1 MNAKLIHRIL
11 IVLALLTA
19 FAMANASSTA
29 QAKGI
34 SDDIAGAVD
43 GMFTDGDSGVRS
55 FTDFEGGIQAPT
67 ADAYDPSLTQ
77 VKDAREFVV
86 KVVQYALGFLGLF
99 AVVMIIY
106 GGFLYVSSGGESEGP
121 EKGKKVILYAVI
133 GLLIIMGSYTIVNT
147 VIKAPGGS
155 QAALSQGGGAKFA
168 SATQYGKNIQATR
181 AFNLSTFVMNAY
193 RSYALALPV
202 LKGLEN
208 NIENLWTETFF
219 KDGGDATNATNAVET
234 NYSEVASAL
243 QTIASQSIELTA
255 LSDMVEYQK
264 LHVNT
269 WLTDRRDEI
278 AKLKNTPVNTGT
290 IKSDN
295 PKNST
300 GLDFGNLWK
309 DEEWIVSKDKENLA
323 QMCYEDSP
331 LTTPSAEICIRGRFK
346 QYQKHFNAKY
356 KELIDTL
363 KSGSTTL
370 DGGTSLGIGI
380 KEIQVQLDADF
391 QKYMESA
398 ISELKDIEGSS
409 KAWPEE
415 VKAQFL
421 KLQGGGTGTG
431 AAGQNVFAKLL
442 ANKKNPVESKNNL
455 KEAAVGLGDLYEL
468 LKNIEGVAVKLS
480 ANIQS
485 GNAPL
490 IVTFSTV
497 GSGDPSNKSL
507 LDTQVSWDLDGNGD
521 YEKSDIDCPEKHVAT
536 ISCIYKKPGTYRVGV
551 KVASSSPNVVEGVEY
566 IDIKVNPPRARFSI
580 QLSTTQTAKE
590 PIKITDYDKD
600 GLLKI
605 DRSRVQL
612 AFSDVTKG
620 IKFSAIGTISG
631 EIIDKSDK
639 NIDAGKKTE
648 ETIQRMKW
656 IFGDGTSVDDSPRDN
671 PSIMVQ
677 DHIYTQRGTYQ
688 VTLEVTGKDGVMD
701 RKIFSVT
708 IADISAII
716 YVIPGYVNKVNTPVT
731 FQSAVTSDNSKVTN
745 YEWSSSP
752 EKKELVSEKPT
763 FSTAINKPGTYTVA
777 LKVRNE
783 SSSEA
788 TDKVDVI
795 IESNT
800 PQAKFVVKQPKI
812 AQPSEIELNASET
825 YDPDGPN
832 PDITYRWTIGGELGK
847 DYIYTQGNEDSKI
860 IRLKF
865 LTTGERTVE
874 LKVEDKNE
882 KGKSTKATQLVNIT
896 TLLGADWT
904 PGTQTTAVLDDSGK
918 ALIAMGFVTTNAA
931 SYSLDFGDGET
942 EDGIFAEKQGVS
954 TKHAYGKT
962 GVFTMVATI
971 EDDAGTK
978 VKLTKKVVIGGG
990 KNPIA
995 SASILVNGE
1004 EVEGS
1009 DSIMVNRK
1017 DVVTFDASG
1026 SKNTDGSVKNL
1037 DYAWDF
1043 GDGKKSTKSLVK
1055 YSYKE
1060 ISPATPGYYTVTLR
1074 VTDKDEPTKTA
1085 QDTFKVKVLK
1095 LKPSLKTITIVPL
1108 SADNKTPMKV
1118 TLKAVD
1124 ARAPEGQ
1131 ITTYR
1136 WWYYDVKDTEN
1147 QLGSQITTVP
1157 ETAMTIGTKGG
1168 EGEEVTYAF
1177 NIELRDTENQTITAA
1192 EILGEEKLP
1201 THTVINGAN
1210 KPPKASFKPSKTTVE
1225 TGETVTFT
1233 STSTDADGKIV
1244 SYVWDLDGDG
1254 FQNDEVSQKTSVT
1267 KVYATPSAAGVKV
1280 RLKVVDDSFTEAS
1293 SDPILVMVKSKYV
1306 APKASFSYQQ
1316 KAGTLQVN
1324 FQNTSSVDPALTL
1337 KSSTW
1342 DFDTASAN
1350 KDTDKDSLEK
1360 SPVHTFKSAGAF
1372 YVKLTVEDSSG
1383 AIASATLPINVKTAT
1398 QAAGGAPTFA
1408 APGTNGQTTTTQTS
1422 SVLEAKM
1429 NTIPTTDPVDGKI
1442 HLTGNAA
1449 NITIDFS
1456 PSQGKITKYV
1466 IDKNTYFDSNNDGVK
1481 DNDEN
1486 FTSVNP
1492 SQWTTDFQKV
1502 WGKTGI
1508 KLTVIDATGKTHSIT
1523 KEVIF
1528 DAPLAS
1534 GANNIFIIPGAY
1546 ELYGGIASMFG
1557 FGILTYRN
1565 RQRKKKNQA

>member
-1 MNAKLIHRIL
+1 MNSKLIHRIL
-11 IVLALLTA
+11 IILALLTA

-29 QAKGI
+29 SAKGI
-34 SDDIAGAVD
+34 SDDIASAVD

-67 ADAYDPSLTQ
+67 ADVYDPSLTQ

-155 QAALSQGGGAKFA
+155 QAALSQGSSGGKFA
-168 SATQYGKNIQATR
+168 SAAQYGKNIQATR

-202 LKGLEN
+202 LRGLET
-208 NIENLWTETFF
+208 NIENIWTETFF
-219 KDGGDATNATNAVET
+219 KDGGDATNATNSIET

-243 QTIASQSIELTA
+243 QTITSQSIELTA

-264 LHVNT
+264 LYVNS
-269 WLTDRRDEI
+269 WLIDRRDEI

-295 PKNST
+295 PKNKT
-300 GLDFGNLWK
+300 GIDFDNLAK
-309 DEEWIVSKDKENLA
+309 DEEWIVSQDGKNLA
-323 QMCYEDSP
+323 QNCYEDSP
-331 LTTPSAEICIRGRFK
+331 LSTPSAEVCIRGRFK
-346 QYQKHFNAKY
+346 QYQKHFNTEY
-356 KELIDTL
+356 KTFIDRL
-363 KSGSTTL
+363 KSSTTSYE
-370 DGGTSLGIGI
+370 GGEVGTGL
-380 KEIQVQLDADF
+380 KEIQAQIDDDF
-391 QKYMESA
+391 KRYMESA
-398 ISELKDIEGSS
+398 IKELADIESSS
-409 KAWPEE
+409 KAWPEQ

-421 KLQGGGTGTG
+421 KLQGGGSGTQ
-431 AAGQNVFAKLL
+431 ASGQNVFSKLL

-455 KEAAVGLGDLYEL
+455 KDAAVGLGDLYEL

-480 ANIQS
+480 ANITQ

-490 IVTFSTV
+490 IVTFNTV
-497 GSGDPSNKSL
+497 GSGDPSNKSI
-507 LDTQVSWDLDGNGD
+507 LDTQISWDLDGDGN
-521 YEKSDIDCPEKHVAT
+521 YEKNSIDCPEKHVAVIT
-536 ISCIYKKPGTYRVGV
+536 CIYKKPGTYRVGV
-551 KVASSSPNVVEGVEY
+551 KVASSSPNIVEGVEY
-566 IDIKVNPPRARFSI
+566 IDVKVSPPRARFSI
-580 QLSTTQTAKE
+580 QLIMPNAK
-590 PIKITDYDKD
+590 PIVITDYDKD
-600 GLLKI
+600 GLIKIDTGKIQLAYSNASQGITFSAVGTTSGDVI
-605 DRSRVQL
+605 DRS
-612 AFSDVTKG
+612 
-620 IKFSAIGTISG
+620 
-631 EIIDKSDK
+631 DKS
-639 NIDAGKKTE
+639 IDFEKKTQD
-648 ETIQRMKW
+648 TIQRMKW
-656 IFGDGTSVDDSPRDN
+656 DFGDGTTAEDSPLDN
-671 PSIMVQ
+671 AGIMKFSQ
-677 DHIYTQRGTYQ
+677 TYKQRGTYQ
-688 VTLEVTGKDGVMD
+688 VTLEVTGKDGVID
-701 RKIFSVT
+701 RKIFFVT

-752 EKKELVSEKPT
+752 EKKELMSDKAS
-763 FSTAINKPGTYTVA
+763 FSTAINKPGNYMVT

-783 SSSEA
+783 KGNEGEHTA
-788 TDKVDVI
+788 NVI

-832 PDITYRWTIGGELGK
+832 PDIIYRWIIGGELGK

-860 IRLKF
+860 VRLKF
-865 LTTGERTVE
+865 LATGERTIE

-882 KGKSTKATQLVNIT
+882 KGKSTKATNSVNIT
-896 TLLGADWT
+896 TLLGAEWT
-904 PGTQTTAVLDDSGK
+904 AGTQRTGVLDDSGK
-918 ALIAMGFVTTNAA
+918 ALIAMGFATANAA
-931 SYSLDFGDGET
+931 TYSLDFGDGEV
-942 EDGIFAEKQGVS
+942 EDGVFAEKQGIS

-971 EDDAGTK
+971 EDEAGTK
-978 VKLTKKVVIGGG
+978 VKLTKKIVIGGG

-995 SASILVNGE
+995 SANILVNGE

-1017 DVVTFDASG
+1017 DVITFDASG
-1026 SKNTDGSVKNL
+1026 SKNVDGSVKNL

-1055 YSYKE
+1055 YSYKD
-1060 ISPATPGYYTVTLR
+1060 ISPVTPGYYTVTLR

-1085 QDTFKVKVLK
+1085 QDVFKIKVLK

-1108 SADNKTPMKV
+1108 SADNKTPMKI

-1131 ITTYR
+1131 IATYR
-1136 WWYYDVKDTEN
+1136 WWYYDTKDTEN

-1157 ETAMTIGTKGG
+1157 ETTMTIGTKGG

-1177 NIELRDTENQTITAA
+1177 NIELRDTENQTITAS

-1210 KPPKASFKPSKTTVE
+1210 KPPKASFKASKTTVE

-1267 KVYATPSAAGVKV
+1267 KFYATPSTTGVKV

-1293 SDPILVMVKSKYV
+1293 SEPVPVIVKSKYA

-1316 KAGTLQVN
+1316 KAGTLQMN
-1324 FQNTSSVDPALTL
+1324 FQNTSSIDPALTL

-1342 DFDTASAN
+1342 DFDTASGN

-1360 SPVHTFKSAGAF
+1360 NPVHLFKSPGAF
-1372 YVKLTVEDSSG
+1372 YVKLTIEDSSG
-1383 AIASATLPINVKTAT
+1383 AIASATLPVNVKTAT
-1398 QAAGGAPTFA
+1398 QQTTSGVPTFA
-1408 APGTNGQTTTTQTS
+1408 APGTTTTQTS
-1422 SVLEAKM
+1422 SILEAKM
-1429 NTIPTTDPVDGKI
+1429 NTIPAVDPLDGRI
-1442 HLTGNAA
+1442 HLTGNAG

-1466 IDKNTYFDSNNDGVK
+1466 IDKNTYFDSNNDGIK

-1486 FTSVNP
+1486 FTSLTP
-1492 SQWTTDFQKV
+1492 TQWTTDFQKV

-1565 RQRKKKNQA
+1565 RQRKKKTQA